1 MRSHVAWALGLALL
15 ATPGELLGQQ
25 LLAPGWFGMEGFIP
39 YPAGGE
45 FTDLPAPRGG
55 VELFVAAYLGARR
68 RWGFRLEVSSATR
81 SNGPQFDSPL
91 GTLAAQNQYD
101 LTAFTAGPQVATA
114 LGRFHLHAHAAIGL
128 NHSKTD
134 AQIRRTLNDSVLL
147 ARTMRTTTFAYGG
160 EVGAMVP
167 VATIHGVSDVRVAI
181 TASAAYLPGGTV
193 RYLSTRSTTVSP
205 GGSVAT
211 APETTRTGAAQLRFG
226 VSLGFT
232 FDN

>member
-1 MRSHVAWALGLALL
+1 MAWALGLTLL
-15 ATPGELLGQQ
+15 ATPGELLGQHP
-25 LLAPGWFGMEGFIP
+25 LEPGWFGMEGLVP
-39 YPAGGE
+39 LPPGGE

-55 VELFVAAYLGARR
+55 IELFVAAYLGARR

-114 LGRFHLHAHAAIGL
+114 LGRFHLHAHGAIGL
-128 NHSKTD
+128 NHSKAD

-167 VATIHGVSDVRVAI
+167 VATIHGMANDVRVAI
-181 TASAAYLPGGTV
+181 TASAAYLLGGTV
-193 RYLSTRSTTVSP
+193 RYLSPRSTTISP